1 MRDQAPLQE
10 VERALTSLMVLPDDQ
25 QLVARGGV
33 VTARDIAQ
41 AAIADIKPPRQSPD
55 EEVLNSGSHD
65 HTWQTTRRDSLP
77 SA

>member
-41 AAIADIKPPRQSPD
+41 AAIADIKPLDNRQTKRS
-55 EEVLNSGSHD
+55 
-65 HTWQTTRRDSLP
+65 
-77 SA
+77 